1 MAIFQYTVPCA
12 SSTRT
17 NKLFESVASHHFQ
30 IIKSKR
36 RAAGPS
42 APPRLVVLIL
52 DKLKKPTPRAGA
64 VGPAARLLDLI

>member
-17 NKLFESVASHHFQ
+17 NKLFESVASHHLQ

-36 RAAGPS
+36 RAAAQS
-42 APPRLVVLIL
+42 A
-52 DKLKKPTPRAGA
+52 
-64 VGPAARLLDLI
+64 AARLLDLI